1 MTQLGFALASGVLID
16 TFVIR
21 PIVVPAYLVMLNQG
35 RFGPLGPWLGAEPAS
50 AAATPDSPP
59 TANDSA
65 T

>member
-1 MTQLGFALASGVLID
+1 VLID